1 MLPAVGSLQG
11 REHSIVATVHPLC
24 QSEFLLQAG
33 VGNMVLVGLS
43 SQGETWEKEL
53 SGKNYLCIHCI
64 GS

>member
-11 REHSIVATVHPLC
+11 QAHSIAATVHSLC

-33 VGNMVLVGLS
+33 VGNRVLVGLS
-43 SQGETWEKEL
+43 SQGEIWEKEL
-53 SGKNYLCIHCI
+53 SGKIYLCIHRS